1 MHMLSSPKQRCC
13 AYALA
18 IQRWQYSAGNTA
30 LAIQRCPATAP
41 QPRRINPYQS
51 RLNDSYEHI
60 RKAKGTQE

>member
-18 IQRWQYSAGNTA
+18 IQRWQYSAGNTT
-30 LAIQRCPATAP
+30 LPPQLPRNCPATYT
-41 QPRRINPYQS
+41 YQS